1 MILSLGKVVASNV
14 GHIWLRG
21 RRQWRLSIR
30 VLVLLF
36 GCLLWRRLDGV
47 CHCLLGFQVEDDSQD
62 QSGDQQ
68 ILQINDA
75 ADCAGSMDLTCIKCD
90 RRGSVTEHLHNLSPY
105 SLHSMI
111 EGSTKAWHA
120 ILYGT
125 PEFIVFHDIMPGMM
139 KFGLFYG
146 RDHIGNSVRKISWRI
161 SWKI

>member
-1 MILSLGKVVASNV
+1 M
-14 GHIWLRG
+14 
-21 RRQWRLSIR
+21 
-30 VLVLLF
+30 LF

-75 ADCAGSMDLTCIKCD
+75 ADCAGSLDLTCIKCD

-125 PEFIVFHDIMPGMM
+125 PEFIVFHEIMPGMM
-139 KFGLFYG
+139 KFGLFMGKIILEIVSEKY
-146 RDHIGNSVRKISWRI
+146 REEYREKYSELMEDLYELNSWAL
-161 SWKI
+161 